1 MKSWVQVGLL
11 PLLMFVG
18 IVAPFLSNAQ
28 VKEIIRVNGRVVA
41 IENASSCSTAS
52 SVLIFRS
59 TGFNGSLL
67 TDGSVDP
74 NWKMVSNPS
83 TYGGSS
89 GTEAIVTSS
98 LTGGATA
105 SAKYVSAVAG
115 SGSIAPGAYVFR
127 QMLDL
132 SCHDP
137 ATAVIAGNVIADDQ
151 VQIFVNGLA
160 RSSVMGD
167 YSTVNS
173 FSVSGS
179 GGGVFVAGWN
189 VVDFVVTNTGSGAN
203 PSGMRVTVTS
213 ATATVNASA
222 SGAKFEVSRT
232 PAGGN
237 STGGSTI
244 SVSSGAETVSWT
256 LEGSAGGTLTPSGST
271 ASYVAASFLSQLSV
285 AIVKA
290 TNGSSVVAY
299 QPIWLNPGGAAGTVT
314 ITGNPGTSMGASAT
328 RNLNASVTNVPNGQ
342 PTTVRWSILSFPSGN
357 IPNTGGSL
365 SSGTNCTASTTY
377 TAPSTITN
385 VSQPVRIQ
393 AESCYNAAWK
403 STSDIPL
410 STSSTV
416 QVTMAPKSFSTL
428 VNNQSQ
434 AFTASV
440 SGASNTTVTWS
451 IVSGAGSLT
460 GATGN
465 GVTYNPNGGT
475 GSVTVRATSNENS
488 NIWDSHTFTLQAA
501 GQSGG
506 GTITPPSGSL
516 ESTISVTI
524 NGGSSVTNIGEVWFN
539 FSTSS
544 SSNVVAS
551 PTACRFRYS
560 RVTLPDR
567 IQLDDANGSAAWQEA
582 RFGTNDLP
590 AQAACAIVANQ
601 SSVSISGTS
610 LTVNVRLQN
619 RGMSGTRFLYVWT
632 ALPQNGSS
640 PMAPQNVASWT
651 PSAPVTVTL
660 SSSQGSTATVYSGQN
675 VTLYAQVANMPP
687 GGSVAWSLE
696 VPDGSISSTSP
707 PGGYQG
713 AAIYTAHN
721 SGTDR
726 VVRALA
732 RVLKSDG
739 SEAER
744 EFFSINVISNA
755 SSPPSLDFY
764 NPFTSSSN
772 NPSVVNQTLAANGST
787 YHWVNWGI
795 KNTPYHS
802 TYCTSTGCYNIQEIH
817 LNINRT
823 LTESALNQDRA
834 NGCRVYVQVYP
845 GNQWGGQP
853 SYYVRIMDDAG
864 QNYSGNFFY
873 PQYGGNFTI
882 ANSQCTVEL
891 NSSIGAYA
899 YAGYSDTTVFG
910 LGMRFRFN
918 TTFQGQRHIYMMGQR
933 PTGDWSGWRNR
944 GVLNLN

>member
-1 MKSWVQVGLL
+1 M
-11 PLLMFVG
+11 
-18 IVAPFLSNAQ
+18 
-28 VKEIIRVNGRVVA
+28 
-41 IENASSCSTAS
+41 T
-52 SVLIFRS
+52 
-59 TGFNGSLL
+59 
-67 TDGSVDP
+67 
-74 NWKMVSNPS
+74 
-83 TYGGSS
+83 S
-89 GTEAIVTSS
+89 G

-105 SAKYVSAVAG
+105 NAKYVSAVPGAG
-115 SGSIAPGAYVFR
+115 NVPAGAYVFR

-137 ATAVIAGNVIADDQ
+137 ATAVLAGNVIADDQ
-151 VQIFVNGLA
+151 VQIFVNGVP
-160 RSSVMGD
+160 RSVVMGD

-179 GGGVFVAGWN
+179 GGGVFIAGWN
-189 VVDFVVTNTGSGAN
+189 VVDFVVTNTGNN

-222 SGAKFEVSRT
+222 SGAKFEVSRV

-237 STGGSTI
+237 LTGGST
-244 SVSSGAETVSWT
+244 VTASSGSETVSWT
-256 LEGSAGGTLTPSGST
+256 LEGSAGGTLTPSGNS

-290 TNGSSVVAY
+290 TNGSSVVGY

-314 ITGNPGTSMGASAT
+314 ITGNPGTSMGAAAT
-328 RNLNASVTNVPNGQ
+328 RTLNASVTNVPNGQ
-342 PTTVRWSILSFPSGN
+342 ATTVRWSILSFPSGN
-357 IPNTGGSL
+357 VPNTGGSL

-385 VSQPVRIQ
+385 ASQPVRIQ
-393 AESCYNAAWK
+393 AESCYNSAWK
-403 STSDIPL
+403 STTDINL
-410 STSSTV
+410 SASTSV
-416 QVTMAPKSFSTL
+416 QVTVSPKDFTSLPNTQTKQFSAT
-428 VNNQSQ
+428 
-434 AFTASV
+434 V
-440 SGASNTTVTWS
+440 SGTQNTAVNWS
-451 IVSGAGSLT
+451 ITSGAGSLSS
-460 GATGN
+460 ATAN
-465 GVTYNPNGGT
+465 PVVYNPNGGT
-475 GSVTVRATSNENS
+475 GSVTVRATSAENPS
-488 NIWDSHTFTLQAA
+488 VWDQWTFTLQSAI
-501 GQSGG
+501 SV
-506 GTITPPSGSL
+506 TITPPSGTQ
-516 ESTISVTI
+516 ETTISATI
-524 NGGSSVTNIGEVWFN
+524 NQGNSVSNIGEVWFN
-539 FSTSS
+539 LSSSS

-551 PTACRFRYS
+551 PAACRFRYN

-582 RFGTNDLP
+582 RFNTSDLP
-590 AQAACAIVANQ
+590 ANAACAIVASQ
-601 SSVSISGTS
+601 SSVTTSGPNLILNIRVQNRGISGT
-610 LTVNVRLQN
+610 RY
-619 RGMSGTRFLYVWT
+619 LYVWT

-640 PMAPQNVASWT
+640 PIPPQNSGSWA

-660 SSSQGSTATVYSGQN
+660 SSSQGSTATVYSGQS
-675 VTLYAQVANMPP
+675 VTLYAQVVNMPS

-696 VPDGSISSTSP
+696 VPDGTISATSP

-721 SGTDR
+721 AGTNR

-744 EFFSINVISNA
+744 EWFSINVISNA
-755 SSPPSLDFY
+755 SSPPTLDFL
-764 NPFTSSSN
+764 NPFTNSSN
-772 NPSVVNQTLAANGST
+772 NPSVVNQTLTANGST

-823 LTESALNQDRA
+823 LTESVLNQDRA

-864 QNYSGNFFY
+864 QNYSGQFFY

-882 ANSQCTVEL
+882 GNSQCTVEL

-933 PTGDWSGWRNR
+933 PAGDWSGWRNR
-944 GVLNLN
+944 GFLNLN